1 MKIIR
6 IHAIWCPAC
15 LVMQK
20 TWNHLQEKYREI
32 EFLSYDY
39 DMDEEIIKAY
49 HPGLKLP
56 VHIFIK
62 DDKEVDR
69 LIGEKTEDDFIEKI
83 RKWQ

>member
-20 TWNHLQEKYREI
+20 LWNHLQELYQDV
-32 EFLSYDY
+32 EFISYDY
-39 DMDEEIIKAY
+39 DMDEEEIQKY
-49 HPGLKLP
+49 NPGKKLP

-62 DDKEVDR
+62 DGKEVER
-69 LIGEKTEDDFIEKI
+69 FIGEKKEGEFIEMI

>member
-20 TWNHLQEKYREI
+20 SWNHLQELYKNI
-32 EFLSYDY
+32 EFISYDY
-39 DMDEEIIKAY
+39 DMDEEDIQKY
-49 HPGLKLP
+49 NPGMKLP

-62 DDKEVDR
+62 DEKEVERFIGEKKEVD
-69 LIGEKTEDDFIEKI
+69 FIEMI